1 LLQHKNQLGGS
12 RHIWKV
18 RVFLSDDEDDLPD
31 NYNLLFFTDGTAD
44 PAGEENAHGDGQA
57 QAIAE
62 ANGTVESTIVQRIRD
77 GRSFLRE
84 HVFRAK
90 L

>member
-12 RHIWKV
+12 RYVWKV

-44 PAGEENAHGDGQA
+44 PAGEENAHRDGQA
-57 QAIAE
+57 QAVA
-62 ANGTVESTIVQRIRD
+62 AAKGTVESTIVRRSRD
-77 GRSFLRE
+77 GKSFLRE
-84 HVFRAK
+84 HVFRANI
-90 L
+90 

>member
-44 PAGEENAHGDGQA
+44 PAGEVNAQGDGQT
-57 QAIAE
+57 QAVA
-62 ANGTVESTIVQRIRD
+62 AAKGTVESTIMQRSRD
-77 GRSFLRE
+77 GKSFL
-84 HVFRAK
+84 
-90 L
+90 